1 MADCQIVLINFP
13 NDGYLDEDHITFSD
27 IESNGTAFVY
37 SEDCWTYKIQLDWLS
52 LGFYLPI
59 FIL

>member
-1 MADCQIVLINFP
+1 LEVEVADCQIVLINFP

-37 SEDCWTYKIQLDWLS
+37 SEDCWTYKIQLD
-52 LGFYLPI
+52 
-59 FIL
+59 